1 MLGRTIGK
9 VGLGGRR
16 TAWAYTVLAQQDTG
30 QHAVL
35 LGLKRAGTRARLG
48 GGHCTQLNLNTG
60 RHDWLIVF

>member
-35 LGLKRAGTRARLG
+35 LGLKRAGTRAWRRALCSVE
-48 GGHCTQLNLNTG
+48 HWAT
-60 RHDWLIVF
+60 